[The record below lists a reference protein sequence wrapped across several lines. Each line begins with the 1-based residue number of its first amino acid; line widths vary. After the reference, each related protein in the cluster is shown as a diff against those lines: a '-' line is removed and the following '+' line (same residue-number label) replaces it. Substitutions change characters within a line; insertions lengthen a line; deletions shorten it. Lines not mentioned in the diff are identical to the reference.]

1 MYCTQAKKPFSGIVV
16 KCDGP
21 KIKTNI
27 LRRRA
32 AIKTHLPAW
41 IFSFP
46 DSNELSSFT
55 LFIKQN
61 WLVVFSPTLQKPL
74 RTVETMFEERQ
85 KVSYHGKQTK
95 WTYCNN
101 IVVRN
106 SHVFNGKNIRR
117 LLCLMQRYRKLLS
130 PNKTDVSINFN
141 TLAILQLLKDFN
153 NIRKFYRK
161 RQIINP
167 WEYGLIKRV
176 DKGRMLLPW
185 NIWKAYV
192 SSVSPSSKRIISFDI

>member
-1 MYCTQAKKPFSGIVV
+1 MGCILALRTKLFWMRNVIFISMQLKWFATSTYQTFSSLLHPIDQWLAWVKLCQSFRASNVRKRFISKEIIFFFENQNMYCTQAKKPFSGRVV

-32 AIKTHLPAW
+32 AIKTHLPAL

-46 DSNELSSFT
+46 DSNEPSSFT

-85 KVSYHGKQTK
+85 KASYHGKQTK

-117 LLCLMQRYRKLLS
+117 LLGLMQRYRKL
-130 PNKTDVSINFN
+130 
-141 TLAILQLLKDFN
+141 
-153 NIRKFYRK
+153 
-161 RQIINP
+161 
-167 WEYGLIKRV
+167 
-176 DKGRMLLPW
+176 
-185 NIWKAYV
+185 
-192 SSVSPSSKRIISFDI
+192 